1 MLEKQIRFIK
11 SITDFK
17 PEILIVLGSGLS
29 ALGDEIEDATIID
42 YKDIPDFPVSTAP
55 SHIGRFVF
63 GMLGGKKVA
72 VMQGRVHLYE
82 GYTPKEVVMPIRLI
96 RLLGANKLILT
107 NAAGAIN
114 NTYNVGELMAI
125 CDHISLFVESAL
137 MGKNEDT
144 LGVRFPD
151 MSEIYS
157 KRLTNILHE
166 TADEIG
172 VKLNYGVYVQLN
184 GPQFESPAEIRMLS
198 KLGADAVGM
207 STVIEAQAAR
217 HCGFEVCAISVLS
230 NMACGI
236 SDKPITSEEV
246 NEAGKNTAPLFKELI
261 KKSIGKF

>member
-1 MLEKQIRFIK
+1 MLEKQIEYIK

-29 ALGDEIEDATIID
+29 ALGDEIENARIID

-82 GYTPKEVVMPIRLI
+82 GYTPQEVVMPLRLI

-172 VKLNYGVYVQLN
+172 VKLNDGVYVQLN
-184 GPQFESPAEIRMLS
+184 GPQFESPAEIRMLA

-246 NEAGKNTAPLFKELI
+246 NEAGKKTAPLFKELI

>member
-1 MLEKQIRFIK
+1 MLEKQIEYIK

-17 PEILIVLGSGLS
+17 PEILIVIGSGLS
-29 ALGDEIEDATIID
+29 ALGDEIENARIID

-82 GYTPKEVVMPIRLI
+82 GYTPQEVVMPLRLI

-172 VKLNYGVYVQLN
+172 VKLNDGVYVQLN
-184 GPQFESPAEIRMLS
+184 GPQFESPAEIRMLA

-246 NEAGKNTAPLFKELI
+246 NEAGKKTAPLFKELI